1 MRLAVDRDAD
11 QLWVV
16 NVGDI
21 KPYEIPISHWFDIA
35 YDIDAWDETSVPKW
49 LEGWAARTFDTEH
62 AKAIAEV
69 VNTYSFL
76 ANMRKFELV
85 EPVTYSVLNYEE
97 ADKLIAQWKSI
108 GAKAQALYDALPA
121 SQQPSFFETILH
133 PVLAGGNFINI
144 QVASARNQIYSG
156 QGRNS
161 ANVWFQRVLDGMKT
175 DAKLTKEYNGLLNGK
190 WNHMMDQTHL
200 GYQGYWYA
208 PPVLDPFRR
217 RSAC

>member
-21 KPYEIPISHWFDIA
+21 KPYEVPLSHWFDIA
-35 YDIDAWDETSVPKW
+35 YDIDIWDEKSIPKW
-49 LEGWAARTFDTEH
+49 LEGWAARTFDTKH

-69 VNTYSFL
+69 LDTYSFL

-85 EPVTYSVLNYEE
+85 EPVTYSILNYEE
-97 ADKLIAQWKSI
+97 ADKILAQWETLGKKTQGI
-108 GAKAQALYDALPA
+108 YDDLPEAQ
-121 SQQPSFFETILH
+121 QTSFFEIILH
-133 PVLAGGNFINI
+133 PVLGGWNFIDI

-156 QGRNS
+156 QARNS
-161 ANVWFQRVLDGMKT
+161 ANVWFQRVLDGMKK
-175 DAKLTKEYNGLLNGK
+175 DAALTKRYHSLLNGK

-200 GYQGYWYA
+200 GYQGYW
-208 PPVLDPFRR
+208 
-217 RSAC
+217 